1 MARTGRPVAAGW
13 VRASAC
19 GHNGNCVEVARAV
32 LGGAEVVVVRRSGV
46 PQQDVLV
53 FTLEEWAAFLAGVRA
68 GEFDPQALGVMP
80 GGGED
85 GSPPPSEVPVGEIRP
100 PQVSR

>member
-1 MARTGRPVAAGW
+1 MRDIDLAYLAGGW

-53 FTLEEWAAFLAGVRA
+53 FTPEEWVGFLSGVRA
-68 GEFDPQALGVMP
+68 GEFDLP
-80 GGGED
+80 GAGDGPD
-85 GSPPPSEVPVGEIRP
+85 GSGPSEPQKPPLADSGPPP
-100 PQVSR
+100 VSW